1 MSDGPASNITA
12 VLATMLELRLG
23 DAHTLACAVLM
34 PHKLLHLDLL
44 DALSKSGHMQRSL
57 VNVLC
62 EVSFNQNPIEQLRQ
76 MTPVLNRNPKIM
88 ASLADRSD
96 LNTISLSALVDLVLS
111 CDSLELA
118 AMKRVLQGESLALA
132 VQDEKRDQ
140 KARG

>member
-1 MSDGPASNITA
+1 MSNITA

-44 DALSKSGHMQRSL
+44 DALSKSGQIQRSI

-96 LNTISLSALVDLVLS
+96 LNTVSLSALVDLVLS
-111 CDSLELA
+111 CDALELSA
-118 AMKRVLQGESLALA
+118 VKRVLLGESLAVA

>member
-1 MSDGPASNITA
+1 MSDGPTSNITA
-12 VLATMLELRLG
+12 VLATMHELRMG

-44 DALSKSGHMQRSL
+44 DALSKSGQMQRSI

-96 LNTISLSALVDLVLS
+96 LNTISLSTLVDLVL
-111 CDSLELA
+111 
-118 AMKRVLQGESLALA
+118 
-132 VQDEKRDQ
+132 
-140 KARG
+140 

>member
-1 MSDGPASNITA
+1 
-12 VLATMLELRLG
+12 
-23 DAHTLACAVLM
+23 
-34 PHKLLHLDLL
+34 
-44 DALSKSGHMQRSL
+44 MQRSI